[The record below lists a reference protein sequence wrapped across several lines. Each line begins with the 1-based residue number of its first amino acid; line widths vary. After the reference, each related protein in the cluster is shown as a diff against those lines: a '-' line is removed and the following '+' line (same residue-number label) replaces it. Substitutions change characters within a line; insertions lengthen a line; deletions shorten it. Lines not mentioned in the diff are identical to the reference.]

1 MQSTSEFM
9 VTTPSPP
16 RSSCP
21 INFGLEIF
29 GDQWTLLILR
39 DLLIQQ
45 KRTFREFLSSDEGI
59 ASNILA
65 DRLKRLEACGLITR
79 IASEVDRRMM
89 LYSPTSAGSA
99 LIPLLVE
106 MSYWGA
112 THDAATGAPKSFKA
126 AYRADRGGLIAQ
138 IRSGADPSKA
148 R

>member
-1 MQSTSEFM
+1 M
-9 VTTPSPP
+9 VATPSPP

-65 DRLKRLEACGLITR
+65 DRLKRLELCGLITR
-79 IASEVDRRMM
+79 EASGADRRVM
-89 LYSPTSAGSA
+89 LYSPTRAGRD
-99 LIPLLVE
+99 LIPVLVE

-112 THDAATGAPKSFKA
+112 THDAATGAPKSFKT
-126 AYRADRGGLIAQ
+126 AYRADRAGLIAQ

-148 R
+148 K

>member
-1 MQSTSEFM
+1 M

-39 DLLIQQ
+39 DILIQQ
-45 KRTFREFLSSDEGI
+45 KRTFREFQASDEAI

-65 DRLKRLEACGLITR
+65 ERLKRLEGCGLVTR
-79 IASEVDRRMM
+79 EASTADGKVA
-89 LYSPTSAGSA
+89 LYNPTDAA
-99 LIPLLVE
+99 RDLIPILVE

-112 THDAATGAPKSFKA
+112 TYDRSTGAPPAFKA
-126 AYRADRGGLIAQ
+126 AYRADREGLIAS
-138 IRSGADPSKA
+138 IRAGRDPSRA
-148 R
+148 D

>member
-1 MQSTSEFM
+1 M

-39 DLLIQQ
+39 DLLIQH
-45 KRTFREFLSSDEGI
+45 KRTFREFLSSDEQI

-65 DRLKRLEACGLITR
+65 NRLKRLEACGLITR
-79 IASEVDRRMM
+79 SASVADKRVM
-89 LYSPTSAGSA
+89 LYSPTGPARD
-99 LIPLLVE
+99 LIPVLVD

-112 THDAATGAPKSFKA
+112 VHDPATGAPKSFKA
-126 AYRADRGGLIAQ
+126 AYRTDRAELIAR
-138 IRSGADPSKA
+138 IRSGANPSRA
-148 R
+148 G